1 MISLFKRFSSSRP
14 ATTLIEILLYFVL
27 MAVLLLAFLSFSI
40 QIGDLYGETANYY
53 EVEYSVSFVHEHLE
67 AVLLEA
73 TGVDAGTTLT
83 GVSAGALGL
92 AVSDVASSPTRFYVS
107 GGALYRQEGA
117 GLAVALSPETV
128 YVDSFEVTVLESA
141 VGSVQI
147 QIDGQFSAA
156 GVDRTEMEASYP
168 FHWAFTLRTL

>member
-1 MISLFKRFSSSRP
+1 MIFTLKRFSNSRP
-14 ATTLIEILLYFVL
+14 ATTLVEILLYFVL

-40 QIGDLYGETANYY
+40 QIGDLYGETSNYY
-53 EVEYSVSFVHEHLE
+53 EVDYAVSFAHEHLE

-73 TGVDAGTTLT
+73 TGVDAGTTVT

-92 AVSDVASSPTRFYVS
+92 TVSDVASSPTRFYMSEGV
-107 GGALYRQEGA
+107 LYRQEGA
-117 GLAVALSPETV
+117 GTPVSLSPTTV

-147 QIDGQFSAA
+147 QIDGKFSAT
-156 GVDRTEMEASYP
+156 GVNRSEMEASHP
-168 FHWAFTLRTL
+168 IHWTFTLRTL